1 MRLNSFINET
11 ANIKA
16 ENRLLKFTVVIIA
29 IASVLSAVLSYS
41 ALKHQ
46 KIVILPPVVD
56 RRIEISGNN
65 VNDDYV
71 KLFTRYT
78 TNLMFNYTPHTFR
91 GQSNEL
97 LKLVTPEFY
106 NTFNGKLTVM
116 ADNIEKLLV
125 SSVFYPQKLSINQA
139 KREVMVQGLRQ
150 QYSHNSSIEN
160 KQKKYRI
167 RYKIINGRFYID
179 DIKEIGV

>member
-1 MRLNSFINET
+1 MQLNSFVSKTDNM
-11 ANIKA
+11 KA
-16 ENRLLKFTVVIIA
+16 ENRLLKFTVVIVA
-29 IASVLSAVLSYS
+29 IASVLSAILSYS
-41 ALKHQ
+41 ALKYQ

-65 VNDDYV
+65 VNDDYI

-78 TNLMFNYTPHTFR
+78 TDLMFNYTPHTFR

-97 LKLVTPEFY
+97 LRLVTPEFY
-106 NTFNGKLTVM
+106 NAFNGKLTVM

-139 KREVMVQGLRQ
+139 KSEVLVQGLRQ
-150 QYSHNSSIEN
+150 QYTHGQAIKN
-160 KQKKYRI
+160 KQMKYII

-179 DIKEIGV
+179 DIKEIDV

>member
-1 MRLNSFINET
+1 MQLNSFVNKT
-11 ANIKA
+11 DNIKA
-16 ENRLLKFTVVIIA
+16 ENRLLKFTVVVIA

-41 ALKHQ
+41 ALKYQ

-65 VNDDYV
+65 VNDDYI
-71 KLFTRYT
+71 KLFTRYA

-91 GQSNEL
+91 DQSNEL
-97 LKLVTPEFY
+97 LRLVTPEFY
-106 NTFNGKLTVM
+106 NAFNDKLTVM

-125 SSVFYPQKLSINQA
+125 SSVFYPQRLSINQA
-139 KREVMVQGLRQ
+139 KREILVQGLRQ
-150 QYSHNSSIEN
+150 QYAHGSVIKN
-160 KQKKYRI
+160 KQMKYII

-179 DIKEIGV
+179 DIKEIDV